1 MKSKISKKNKYI
13 GSTDFDKDLKREL
26 KNPTFKK
33 WYDYYGK
40 QLEVAFSVHQL
51 RKKRGLSQAQLAK
64 KIGTTQS
71 NVARLE
77 SGSQNFT
84 TDTLQKIAQALDK
97 ELKIEFV

>member
-1 MKSKISKKNKYI
+1 MKNKNIKKNKYI
-13 GSTDFDKDLKREL
+13 GETDFQEYLKEEL
-26 KNPTFKK
+26 KDPEFKK
-33 WYDYYGK
+33 WYDYFGK
-40 QLEVAFSVHQL
+40 QLEIALAVNRL
-51 RKKRGLSQAQLAK
+51 RKQRGLSQSQLAK

>member
-64 KIGTTQS
+64 KIGTKQS
-71 NVARLE
+71 AISRIE
-77 SGSQNFT
+77 QGSYNPS
-84 TDTLQKIAQALDK
+84 LALLVKLSKALDAK
-97 ELKIEFV
+97 LEISIS

>member
-1 MKSKISKKNKYI
+1 MKKNKMFTRA
-13 GSTDFDKDLKREL
+13 TDFDEYLKKEL

-40 QLEVAFSVHQL
+40 QLEVAFAVNQL
-51 RKKRGLSQAQLAK
+51 RKKKGISQAQLAK

-71 NVARLE
+71 NIARME
-77 SGSQNFT
+77 AGNQNFT
-84 TDTLQKIAQALDK
+84 TDTLQEIAEALNK

>member
-1 MKSKISKKNKYI
+1 MKKTRKNVKA
-13 GSTDFDKDLKREL
+13 TDFDDYLKEKL
-26 KNPTFKK
+26 KNPEFKK

-77 SGSQNFT
+77 AGNQNFT
-84 TDTLQKIAQALDK
+84 TDTLQKIAQALNK